1 MKEAEYLD
9 LVQRAQPYIGRDI
22 PVKVSDNG
30 RMISVNHQFNR
41 ILPATGFREGDG
53 DMMYRN
59 VMGELLSE
67 DNNSTTLSL
76 KVIVDYFES
85 LPN

>member
-1 MKEAEYLD
+1 MKEVEYLD
-9 LVQRAQPYIGRDI
+9 LVRRAQPYIGRDM
-22 PVKVSDNG
+22 PVNVSDNG
-30 RMISVNHQFNR
+30 KMISVNHQFTM
-41 ILPATGFREGDG
+41 ILPVVGFREGDG

-59 VMGELLSE
+59 VLGELISP
-67 DNNSTTLSL
+67 NNSTTLSL